1 MEKRDR
7 GNKGYTFPERREGKG
22 HARELVTYRGVTF
35 PSAAPPSAT
44 SPLSPD
50 SPSIGEPRLFYLL
63 LNRSGNQRVL
73 IGSINRAPY
82 LSIHSLGSIFCAVF
96 SRFNPY
102 CIGKNASDGCPG
114 IEREGRFQR
123 RKAMG
128 RYRL

>member
-50 SPSIGEPRLFYLL
+50 SPSIDELRLFYLL

-82 LSIHSLGSIFCAVF
+82 LSIMSDVAVAF
-96 SRFNPY
+96 VVVHPDSNVLRPR
-102 CIGKNASDGCPG
+102 S
-114 IEREGRFQR
+114 ERACR
-123 RKAMG
+123 RTTAV
-128 RYRL
+128 LFLSELECNHLIH